1 MSKYFAPFPLLQYS
15 FGTGED
21 PVLFQNI
28 STYIDLVDQVKDD
41 VTYYETMQIEEYERP
56 DTLSYKL
63 YGTTDYYWTFY
74 LLNDSIREGG
84 WPLSSADLQ
93 AKALIDYPNR
103 VITTTS
109 DISSTFLPN
118 ETIIG
123 LATGST
129 GKILKRYLDLGQIVV
144 NSPDNF
150 GVNELIRTSTDA
162 ITTVAVY
169 RETAQYNSVHHYEDT
184 NGNWVDIN
192 PFTQNVSGL
201 IPVTYLDRMIERNEQ
216 LKTIKVLNE
225 RVAPQI
231 ASGFKKALL
240 S

>member
-28 STYIDLVDQVKDD
+28 STYIDLVDQIKDD
-41 VTYYETMQIEEYERP
+41 ISYYQTMQIEEYERP

-74 LLNDSIREGG
+74 LLNDDIREGG

-93 AKALIDYPNR
+93 DKALVDYPNR

-123 LATGST
+123 LASGST

-144 NSPDNF
+144 NSPNNF

-216 LKTIKVLNE
+216 LKTIKVLNK